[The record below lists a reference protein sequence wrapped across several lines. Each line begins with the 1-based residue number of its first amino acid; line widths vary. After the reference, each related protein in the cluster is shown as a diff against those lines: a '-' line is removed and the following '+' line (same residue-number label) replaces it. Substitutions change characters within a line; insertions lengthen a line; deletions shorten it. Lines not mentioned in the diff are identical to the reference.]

1 MSELNSS
8 QYIVAEINKLFAV
21 LAKIHVVTYLLVIGS
36 LTAGLYAYIATPQ
49 IHKIWL
55 KQIGYAGVFALIAYY
70 PITRCFYEK
79 YELGRKYLPITN
91 SGWVIKDTFF
101 LIKINSNITR
111 SKKFLGYTYVVIRI
125 AHASFIGFLLFL
137 IPLLWAKKALG
148 FVAW

>member
-8 QYIVAEINKLFAV
+8 QFIIAEINKFFAV
-21 LAKIHVVTYLLVIGS
+21 LAKIHAVTYILVIGS
-36 LTAGLYAYIATPQ
+36 LTAALYTYIADPQ

-55 KQIGYAGVFALIAYY
+55 KKIGYAGVFTLIAYY

-79 YELGRKYLPITN
+79 YELGRKYLPTTN
-91 SGWVIKDTFF
+91 SGWVVKDTYF
-101 LIKINSNITR
+101 LTKINSNITR
-111 SKKFLGYTYVVIRI
+111 SKKFLGYIYVVIKI

-137 IPLLWAKKALG
+137 IALLWVKKALG